1 MPESGCFLYFA
12 QLTSFYSGRAN
23 LVPITPLRLEAEM
36 SFQFGKYKFLEKILK
51 LLWLICILKRHFR
64 HINDCF
70 FLIYF
75 CIHLL
80 GTAWSV
86 HKHLEA
92 EAHPNSLSPTPFSLL
107 DFFFWILHWSSLF
120 TSIKFPLCL
129 CWGSEDNCSKLA
141 TFIMKAL
148 CSWSILL
155 FKALHFCKPYLHTRF
170 DCP

>member
-1 MPESGCFLYFA
+1 MFVSLLSETQSCSSHVQCLKVVVSCILPNF
-12 QLTSFYSGRAN
+12 TSFYSGRAN

-107 DFFFWILHWSSLF
+107 DFFFEF
-120 TSIKFPLCL
+120 
-129 CWGSEDNCSKLA
+129 
-141 TFIMKAL
+141 FIDPHF
-148 CSWSILL
+148 LL
-155 FKALHFCKPYLHTRF
+155 Q
-170 DCP
+170 